1 MKITLNNV
9 QDFTNSVFFRLNFE
23 GDWKL
28 LQTPNGET
36 FERIF
41 EFEEAKEFARKVF
54 AGNHIEL
61 SGFKQAQIGNGEWD
75 NV

>member
-1 MKITLNNV
+1 LKAIGNYY
-9 QDFTNSVFFRLNFE
+9 
-23 GDWKL
+23 KH
-28 LQTPNGET
+28 QTE
-36 FERIF
+36 IF

>member
-28 LQTPNGET
+28 LQTPNGDI
-36 FERIF
+36 R
-41 EFEEAKEFARKVF
+41 V
-54 AGNHIEL
+54 
-61 SGFKQAQIGNGEWD
+61 
-75 NV
+75 